1 MSTINP
7 DIIGALEFHPGVQPA
22 GSIAG
27 GAGVAAFQSRRASAF
42 DATRV
47 AAELSLLTGRLSVE
61 RASQDGRNGIL
72 VAVRRSHVDRSSA
85 LLESAL
91 GAAAPVPFAF
101 GDVVVRADA
110 ALSSSAAL
118 EFAGMW
124 DGDRLWG
131 DVPGVV
137 ERTTGDW
144 GGRSGRA
151 SAVYV
156 DGDREMRFTLG
167 ASGFAANAVSHDTL
181 LAGMLS
187 GYQIGECGCIYAAT
201 EFSGQPLSNRMSFRM
216 AELSWRRR
224 DDTGKIESEGG
235 LQFAGYDAA
244 FATTGSWP
252 HWRNPGATVS
262 HATSR
267 RLVSGW
273 GERLLRRGRASA
285 TAGIRVEHAVDDPL
299 LVAPKLSA
307 RYQVSPNSS
316 ISAGAS
322 RGYQHAQ
329 ALNPAGS
336 GRSTIA
342 TADMFWIV
350 SGHRVPPLRA
360 DLLTAGWQ
368 WSSSE
373 ARAELSL
380 TAYGRWSD
388 GMLVTDP
395 RPGSAMGDP
404 LYVSARGRARGVE
417 MGARK
422 DLGRSS
428 VSASYARSR
437 SMLQA
442 GGLEY
447 AAPWGREQ
455 VIRAGTSIGLP
466 GSVRW
471 MSQYGYE
478 SGARY
483 TRYFAGFPSCYF
495 SQNRDACRWGIP
507 PTVGE
512 PSAHRMPP
520 QHSLDSSIEW
530 TFALGRTRYGVFG
543 QGVNLIRSRTVAAYL
558 ETQGLCTD
566 RSPTS
571 TCDPRNGRWDK
582 TSDVALRG
590 MPQTWSVGLRA
601 VY

>member
-1 MSTINP
+1 
-7 DIIGALEFHPGVQPA
+7 
-22 GSIAG
+22 
-27 GAGVAAFQSRRASAF
+27 
-42 DATRV
+42 
-47 AAELSLLTGRLSVE
+47 
-61 RASQDGRNGIL
+61 
-72 VAVRRSHVDRSSA
+72 
-85 LLESAL
+85 
-91 GAAAPVPFAF
+91 
-101 GDVVVRADA
+101 
-110 ALSSSAAL
+110 
-118 EFAGMW
+118 
-124 DGDRLWG
+124 
-131 DVPGVV
+131 
-137 ERTTGDW
+137 
-144 GGRSGRA
+144 
-151 SAVYV
+151 
-156 DGDREMRFTLG
+156 
-167 ASGFAANAVSHDTL
+167 
-181 LAGMLS
+181 
-187 GYQIGECGCIYAAT
+187 
-201 EFSGQPLSNRMSFRM
+201 
-216 AELSWRRR
+216 LSWRRR
-224 DDTGKIESEGG
+224 DDTGRIESEGG

-267 RLVSGW
+267 RLFSGW

-285 TAGIRVEHAVDDPL
+285 TAGVRVEHAVDDPL

-307 RYQVSPNSS
+307 RYQVSPNASV
-316 ISAGAS
+316 SAGAS

-380 TAYGRWSD
+380 TAYGRWSH
-388 GMLVTDP
+388 GMLVADP
-395 RPGSAMGDP
+395 RPGVATGGP

-437 SMLQA
+437 SMLLA
-442 GGLEY
+442 GDLEY

-455 VIRAGTSIGLP
+455 VVRAGTSIGLP
-466 GSVRW
+466 GGVRW

-483 TRYFAGFPSCYF
+483 TRYVSGFPSCYF
-495 SQNRDACRWGIP
+495 SQNRDVCRWGIP

-512 PSAHRMPP
+512 PSAHRMAP

-530 TFALGRTRYGVFG
+530 TFALGRARYGLFG
-543 QGVNLIRSRTVAAYL
+543 QGVNLVRSRAVATYL
-558 ETQGLCTD
+558 ETHGLCLD
-566 RSPTS
+566 RGPTS
-571 TCDPRNGRWDK
+571 TCDPSNGRWDRM
-582 TSDVALRG
+582 SDVALRG